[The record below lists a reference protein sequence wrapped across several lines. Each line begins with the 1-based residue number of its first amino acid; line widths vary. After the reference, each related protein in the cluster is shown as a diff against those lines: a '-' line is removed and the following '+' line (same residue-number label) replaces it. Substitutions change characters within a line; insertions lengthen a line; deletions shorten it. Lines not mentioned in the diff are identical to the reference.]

1 MMQRDEWTT
10 PEVTAVS
17 HVRAAEAE
25 FLTAQF
31 VSSVID
37 LG

>member
-1 MMQRDEWTT
+1 MMQREQWTT

-17 HVRAAEAE
+17 HVHVAEAE

-31 VSSVID
+31 ISSVID